1 MRFYRACTHD
11 IVQCTIC
18 TCTMYQLY
26 FVCVFC
32 RELRLKHV
40 RLVREKKEML
50 AKVSIIIMML
60 CSISCF
66 DFHYVL
72 PLDS

>member
-11 IVQCTIC
+11 IVQ
-18 TCTMYQLY
+18 CTMYQLY

-50 AKVSIIIMML
+50 AKVSIIIL
-60 CSISCF
+60 
-66 DFHYVL
+66 
-72 PLDS
+72 